1 MPYDPQTGEYIP
13 DMGPSSSNV
22 PKSNSF
28 GFDPGQ
34 STRDYLAGVA
44 NPETLSAL
52 LGAEAAARPQ
62 LGAQGLR
69 DLSQFQSGAPQFN
82 VQAFLAARPDILNN
96 FNNAKDDYSRMYGGL
111 EQYAKAAADAEG
123 LTPKFTTTQGGSL
136 DLLKQAAGVTS
147 GIETA
152 ANTALRTAGAAD
164 VAALA
169 PQLAATYN
177 QLNPEIQASL
187 QRAEGLSRVPD
198 AYAPMRTAA
207 FNAQQFGDLQFNPAQ
222 ASLLGSAPQVDLGG
236 YNAAQVGAQS
246 YNPTQASA
254 QGYNAALAQS
264 QGYNAQQAS
273 AQGYNAALAQ
283 SQGYNAA
290 LAQSQGYNAAL
301 AQSQGYNA
309 QQAQSQGYDAA
320 LAQSQ
325 GYDAAQAQSR
335 GYDAALAQSQGYDAA
350 LAQSRGYDAA
360 QAQSQGYQSQGY
372 TPQGYQAAQAGAGMQ
387 TEAERLARG
396 KLGESLYAQALQ
408 AGPSA
413 AAQLLGSRAAEFAA
427 STGQLSPEELRNI
440 QQGTREAYAA
450 RGIEM
455 SNPAIAAEAAARS
468 GAMRQRQA
476 EDLAQAA
483 ALNQAYIQDL
493 SANRQFGS
501 GLYGQEIGLQQANQQ
516 AALQAALA
524 NQQTGQNLSLAN
536 LQATNQAGQFT
547 AGLGAEAAQFG
558 ANAANQSGQ
567 FAATAANQAALQNAQ
582 LASQAGQFGAS
593 AFNQAAIQNAQNIS
607 QANQFRAASA
617 NQAAIQN
624 AQNLSQANQF
634 GAGAFNQ
641 AAIENAQLASQAG
654 QFRASASNQ
663 AAIQN
668 AQNISQAN
676 QFGASAFNQA
686 QLQNALLG
694 SQAGQFGASSF
705 NQAALQNAQ
714 NISQANQFGAS
725 SANQAALQNAQN
737 ISLANQF
744 GASAANQTAIQN
756 AQNISQANQFGAGA
770 LNQAALQNALLGS
783 QAGQFGASAFNQA
796 QLQNAQNITGANQF
810 GAGAQ
815 NQVSL
820 ANQAAFN
827 QAGQF
832 GAGAQNQANLANQA
846 ALNQAGMFRAEA
858 GNQSQLTNAQLQA
871 QYAMANQGAA
881 NQFSLANQAAGMDVN
896 AQNRLF
902 AANQQQQNI
911 SNLGL
916 IGQADS
922 ATAEANRAYALNL
935 AQGYRNAAYD
945 PTAMLLGQQ
954 SNAGQT
960 AAQQQGYAL
969 DLAKTFNT
977 PTTYNPDTGI
987 NLALANQANI
997 TNRDIAQQSAAAQL
1011 AAAKAGA
1018 SATKTAGVA
1027 GGAGNIIGG
1036 VLAGKIFLACI
1047 PEGELI
1053 DTPEG
1058 QVAIEDI
1065 RSGDSVIGFSG
1076 EPVKVLIKHEYAE
1089 NPEAERFHRFY
1100 LDNGKDFSVC
1110 DMHRIEGERSM
1121 DYNVGNSFKGGEVVE
1136 AIAVYGGVTRSYDLL
1151 TEDIGYRMSGVAVNS
1166 MIEELAAFS
1175 ST

>member
-1 MPYDPQTGEYIP
+1 MPFNPQTGEYEP
-13 DMGPSSSNV
+13 DMGPGPASAPAAN
-22 PKSNSF
+22 PF

-34 STRDYLAGVA
+34 VTRDYLAGVA
-44 NPETLSAL
+44 NPQTLTAL

-62 LGAQGLR
+62 LGGLGLQ
-69 DLSQFQSGAPQFN
+69 DIGQYAGGVSTFDPK
-82 VQAFLAARPDILNN
+82 AFLAARPDIANN
-96 FNNAKDDYSRMYGGL
+96 YANDPGYAQIYGSL

-123 LTPKFTTTQGGSL
+123 LTPQFTTRAGGSL
-136 DLLKQAAGVTS
+136 DLLRQAGGVAS
-147 GIETA
+147 GVETA
-152 ANTALRTAGAAD
+152 ANTALRTAGAGD

-177 QLNPEIQASL
+177 QINPQVLGSL
-187 QRAEGLSRVPD
+187 QRAEDLRRVPD

-207 FNAQQFGDLQFNPAQ
+207 FNAQQFGDLQFTPAQ
-222 ASLLGSAPQVDLGG
+222 ASLLGSAPQVGFGG
-236 YNAAQVGAQS
+236 YDAAQVGAQG
-246 YNPTQASA
+246 YNPAQASA
-254 QGYNAALAQS
+254 
-264 QGYNAQQAS
+264 
-273 AQGYNAALAQ
+273 
-283 SQGYNAA
+283 
-290 LAQSQGYNAAL
+290 QGYNAAL

-309 QQAQSQGYDAA
+309 QQAQSQGYNAA

-325 GYDAAQAQSR
+325 
-335 GYDAALAQSQGYDAA
+335 
-350 LAQSRGYDAA
+350 GYDAA

-396 KLGESLYAQALQ
+396 QLGQSLYAQALQ
-408 AGPSA
+408 AGPSQ
-413 AAQLLGSRAAEFAA
+413 AAQLLGGRAAEFAG

-476 EDLAQAA
+476 EDLAQAV
-483 ALNQAYIQDL
+483 ALNQAYTQDL
-493 SANRQFGS
+493 SANRQFGT

-536 LQATNQAGQFT
+536 LQALNQAGQFT

-558 ANAANQSGQ
+558 ANAANQAGQ
-567 FAATAANQAALQNAQ
+567 FGASAANQAALQNAQ
-582 LASQAGQFGAS
+582 LASQAGQFGA
-593 AFNQAAIQNAQNIS
+593 
-607 QANQFRAASA
+607 
-617 NQAAIQN
+617 
-624 AQNLSQANQF
+624 
-634 GAGAFNQ
+634 GAF
-641 AAIENAQLASQAG
+641 
-654 QFRASASNQ
+654 NQ

-694 SQAGQFGASSF
+694 SQAGQFGASAF

-714 NISQANQFGAS
+714 NISQAA
-725 SANQAALQNAQN
+725 
-737 ISLANQF
+737 
-744 GASAANQTAIQN
+744 
-756 AQNISQANQFGAGA
+756 
-770 LNQAALQNALLGS
+770 
-783 QAGQFGASAFNQA
+783 
-796 QLQNAQNITGANQF
+796 QF

-815 NQVSL
+815 NQMSL

-832 GAGAQNQANLANQA
+832 GAGAQNQANLSNQA
-846 ALNQAGMFRAEA
+846 ALNQARMFGAET
-858 GNQSQLTNAQLQA
+858 GNQGQLTNAQLQA

-881 NQFSLANQAAGMDVN
+881 NQFSLANQAAGMDLN

-916 IGQADS
+916 VGQADS
-922 ATAEANRAYALNL
+922 AASEANRAYALNL
-935 AQGYRNAAYD
+935 SQGYRGAAYD
-945 PTAMLLGQQ
+945 PSAMLLGQM
-954 SNAGQT
+954 SNAPQS

-969 DLAKTFNT
+969 DLARTFNT
-977 PTTYNPDTGI
+977 PTTFNPDTGV

-997 TNRDIAQQSAAAQL
+997 TNKSIAETSAKAQL
-1011 AAAKAGA
+1011 DAAKAA
-1018 SATKTAGVA
+1018 SSATKTAGVA
-1027 GGAGNIIGG
+1027 GGLGSILGG
-1036 VLAGKIFLACI
+1036 ALSTKVLFKCI

-1076 EPVKVLIKHEYAE
+1076 EPVKVVIKHEYAE
-1089 NPEAERFHRFY
+1089 NPDAERFHRFY
-1100 LDNGKDFSVC
+1100 LDNGKNFSVC
-1110 DMHRIEGERSM
+1110 DMHRIEGEHSKH
-1121 DYNVGNSFKGGEVVE
+1121 YNVGNSFKGGEVVE
-1136 AIAVYGGVTRSYDLL
+1136 AIKVYGGVTRSYDLL

>member
-1 MPYDPQTGEYIP
+1 MPFNPQTGEYEP
-13 DMGPSSSNV
+13 DMGPGPASAPAAN
-22 PKSNSF
+22 PF

-34 STRDYLAGVA
+34 ATRDYLAGVA
-44 NPETLSAL
+44 NPQTLTAL

-62 LGAQGLR
+62 LGGLGLQ
-69 DLSQFQSGAPQFN
+69 DIGQYAGGVSTFDPK
-82 VQAFLAARPDILNN
+82 AFLAARPDIANN
-96 FNNAKDDYSRMYGGL
+96 YANDPGYAQIYGSL

-123 LTPKFTTTQGGSL
+123 LTPQFTTRAGGSL
-136 DLLKQAAGVTS
+136 DLLRQAGGVAS
-147 GIETA
+147 GVETA
-152 ANTALRTAGAAD
+152 ANTALRTAGAGD

-177 QLNPEIQASL
+177 QINPQVLGSL
-187 QRAEGLSRVPD
+187 QRAEDLRRVPD

-207 FNAQQFGDLQFNPAQ
+207 FNAQQFGDLQFTPAQ
-222 ASLLGSAPQVDLGG
+222 ASLLGSAPQVGLGG
-236 YNAAQVGAQS
+236 YDAAQVGAQG
-246 YNPTQASA
+246 YNPAQASA

-264 QGYNAQQAS
+264 QGYNAQQAQ

-283 SQGYNAA
+283 SQGYNA
-290 LAQSQGYNAAL
+290 Q
-301 AQSQGYNA
+301 
-309 QQAQSQGYDAA
+309 
-320 LAQSQ
+320 
-325 GYDAAQAQSR
+325 QAQSR

-360 QAQSQGYQSQGY
+360 QAQSQGYQAQGY

-396 KLGESLYAQALQ
+396 QLGQSLYAQALQ
-408 AGPSA
+408 AGPSQ
-413 AAQLLGSRAAEFAA
+413 AAQLLGGRAAEFAG

-476 EDLAQAA
+476 EDLAQAV
-483 ALNQAYIQDL
+483 ALNQAYTQDL
-493 SANRQFGS
+493 SANRQFGT

-536 LQATNQAGQFT
+536 LQALNQAGQFT

-558 ANAANQSGQ
+558 ANAANQAGQ
-567 FAATAANQAALQNAQ
+567 FGATAANQVALQNAQ
-582 LASQAGQFGAS
+582 LASQAGQFGAG

-607 QANQFRAASA
+607 QANQFGAASA

-641 AAIENAQLASQAG
+641 A
-654 QFRASASNQ
+654 
-663 AAIQN
+663 
-668 AQNISQAN
+668 
-676 QFGASAFNQA
+676 

-705 NQAALQNAQ
+705 NQAAL
-714 NISQANQFGAS
+714 
-725 SANQAALQNAQN
+725 
-737 ISLANQF
+737 
-744 GASAANQTAIQN
+744 QN

-796 QLQNAQNITGANQF
+796 QLQNAQNISQAAQF

-815 NQVSL
+815 NQMSL

-832 GAGAQNQANLANQA
+832 GAGAANQANLSNQA
-846 ALNQAGMFRAEA
+846 ALNQARMFGAET
-858 GNQSQLTNAQLQA
+858 GNQGQLTNAQLQA

-881 NQFSLANQAAGMDVN
+881 NQFSLANQAAGMDLN

-911 SNLGL
+911 ANLGL
-916 IGQADS
+916 VGQADS
-922 ATAEANRAYALNL
+922 AASEANRAYALNL
-935 AQGYRNAAYD
+935 SQGYRGAAYD
-945 PTAMLLGQQ
+945 PTAMLLGQM
-954 SNAGQT
+954 SNAPQS

-969 DLAKTFNT
+969 DLARTFNT
-977 PTTYNPDTGI
+977 PTTFNPDTGV

-1011 AAAKAGA
+1011 AAAKASA
-1018 SATKTAGVA
+1018 SATKTSGIA
-1027 GGAGNIIGG
+1027 GGLGSIVGG
-1036 VLAGKIFLACI
+1036 ALSTKVLFKCI

-1100 LDNGKDFSVC
+1100 LDNGKSFSVC
-1110 DMHRIEGERSM
+1110 DMHRIEGEHSM
-1121 DYNVGNSFKGGEVVE
+1121 HYNVGNSFKGGEVVE
-1136 AIAVYGGVTRSYDLL
+1136 AIKIYGGVTRSYDLL

>member
-1 MPYDPQTGEYIP
+1 
-13 DMGPSSSNV
+13 MGQV
-22 PKSNSF
+22 PVNAPAANPF

-34 STRDYLAGVA
+34 ATRDYLAGIA
-44 NPETLSAL
+44 NPQTLTAL

-69 DLSQFQSGAPQFN
+69 DLGQFQAGTPQFD
-82 VQAFLAARPDILNN
+82 VQAFLAERPDILNN
-96 FNNAKDDYSRMYGGL
+96 FNNDKAGYSNMYGSL

-123 LTPKFTTTQGGSL
+123 LTAQFTTNQGGSL
-136 DLLKQAAGVTS
+136 DLLRQSAGVTS
-147 GIETA
+147 GVETA

-177 QLNPEIQASL
+177 QLNPEIQGSL
-187 QRAEGLSRVPD
+187 QRAEDLRRVPD

-222 ASLLGSAPQVDLGG
+222 ASLLGSAPQVGLGG
-236 YNAAQVGAQS
+236 YNAAQVGAQG
-246 YNPTQASA
+246 YNPAQASA
-254 QGYNAALAQS
+254 
-264 QGYNAQQAS
+264 
-273 AQGYNAALAQ
+273 
-283 SQGYNAA
+283 
-290 LAQSQGYNAAL
+290 QGYNAAL

-309 QQAQSQGYDAA
+309 QQAQSQGYN
-320 LAQSQ
+320 
-325 GYDAAQAQSR
+325 
-335 GYDAALAQSQGYDAA
+335 AALAQSQGYDAA

-396 KLGESLYAQALQ
+396 QLGQSLYAQALQ
-408 AGPSA
+408 AGPSS
-413 AAQLLGSRAAEFAA
+413 AAQLLGSRAAEFAG

-468 GAMRQRQA
+468 GAMRQRQS
-476 EDLAQAA
+476 EDLAQAV
-483 ALNQAYIQDL
+483 ALNQAYTQDL
-493 SANRQFGS
+493 SANRQFGT

-558 ANAANQSGQ
+558 ANAANQAGQ
-567 FAATAANQAALQNAQ
+567 FSATAANQAALQNAQ
-582 LASQAGQFGAS
+582 LASQAGQFGA
-593 AFNQAAIQNAQNIS
+593 
-607 QANQFRAASA
+607 
-617 NQAAIQN
+617 
-624 AQNLSQANQF
+624 
-634 GAGAFNQ
+634 GAF
-641 AAIENAQLASQAG
+641 
-654 QFRASASNQ
+654 NQ

-676 QFGASAFNQA
+676 QFGASA
-686 QLQNALLG
+686 
-694 SQAGQFGASSF
+694 
-705 NQAALQNAQ
+705 
-714 NISQANQFGAS
+714 
-725 SANQAALQNAQN
+725 ANQA
-737 ISLANQF
+737 
-744 GASAANQTAIQN
+744 AIQN

-770 LNQAALQNALLGS
+770 FNQAQLQNALLGS

-796 QLQNAQNITGANQF
+796 QLQNAQNISQAAQF

-815 NQVSL
+815 NQASL

-832 GAGAQNQANLANQA
+832 GAGAQNQANLSNQA

-858 GNQSQLTNAQLQA
+858 GNQGQLTNAQLQA

-881 NQFSLANQAAGMDVN
+881 NQFSLANQAAGMDL
-896 AQNRLF
+896 ASQNRLF

-922 ATAEANRAYALNL
+922 ATSEANRAYALNL
-935 AQGYRNAAYD
+935 AQGYRGAAYD

-997 TNRDIAQQSAAAQL
+997 TNRDIAQQSAASQL
-1011 AAAKAGA
+1011 EAARMGA

-1027 GGAGNIIGG
+1027 SGVGSILGGA
-1036 VLAGKIFLACI
+1036 AGAAAI
-1047 PEGELI
+1047 
-1053 DTPEG
+1053 
-1058 QVAIEDI
+1058 VA
-1065 RSGDSVIGFSG
+1065 
-1076 EPVKVLIKHEYAE
+1076 L
-1089 NPEAERFHRFY
+1089 
-1100 LDNGKDFSVC
+1100 
-1110 DMHRIEGERSM
+1110 
-1121 DYNVGNSFKGGEVVE
+1121 
-1136 AIAVYGGVTRSYDLL
+1136 
-1151 TEDIGYRMSGVAVNS
+1151 
-1166 MIEELAAFS
+1166 
-1175 ST
+1175 

>member
-13 DMGPSSSNV
+13 DTGQGPVNA
-22 PKSNSF
+22 PAPNPF
-28 GFDPGQ
+28 GFDPGDAT
-34 STRDYLAGVA
+34 SRYLSSVSDPRILA
-44 NPETLSAL
+44 AL
-52 LGAEAAARPQ
+52 VGAEAAARPQ

-69 DLSQFQSGAPQFN
+69 DLSQFQSGAAQFN
-82 VQAFLAARPDILNN
+82 AQAFLASRPDIAANYQN
-96 FNNAKDDYSRMYGGL
+96 DPGYAQTYGSL

-123 LTPKFTTTQGGSL
+123 LTSQFTTNQGGSL

-147 GIETA
+147 GVETA

-177 QLNPEIQASL
+177 QLNPEIQGSL
-187 QRAEGLSRVPD
+187 QRAEALRRVPD

-222 ASLLGSAPQVDLGG
+222 ASLLGSAPQVGLGG
-236 YNAAQVGAQS
+236 YDAAQVGAQG
-246 YNPTQASA
+246 YNPAQASA
-254 QGYNAALAQS
+254 
-264 QGYNAQQAS
+264 
-273 AQGYNAALAQ
+273 
-283 SQGYNAA
+283 
-290 LAQSQGYNAAL
+290 QGYNAAL

-309 QQAQSQGYDAA
+309 QQAQSQGYNAA

-325 GYDAAQAQSR
+325 GYNAQQAQSR

-396 KLGESLYAQALQ
+396 QLGQSLYAQALQ
-408 AGPSA
+408 AGPSQ
-413 AAQLLGSRAAEFAA
+413 AAQLLGGRAAEFAG

-476 EDLAQAA
+476 EDLAQAV
-483 ALNQAYIQDL
+483 ALNQAYTQDL
-493 SANRQFGS
+493 SANRQFGT

-536 LQATNQAGQFT
+536 LQALNQAGQFT

-558 ANAANQSGQ
+558 ANAANQAGQ
-567 FAATAANQAALQNAQ
+567 FGATAANQVALQNAQ
-582 LASQAGQFGAS
+582 LASQAGQFGAG

-607 QANQFRAASA
+607 QANQFGAASA

-634 GAGAFNQ
+634 GAG
-641 AAIENAQLASQAG
+641 
-654 QFRASASNQ
+654 
-663 AAIQN
+663 
-668 AQNISQAN
+668 
-676 QFGASAFNQA
+676 AFNQA

-714 NISQANQFGAS
+714 NISQANQFGA
-725 SANQAALQNAQN
+725 
-737 ISLANQF
+737 
-744 GASAANQTAIQN
+744 
-756 AQNISQANQFGAGA
+756 AGI
-770 LNQAALQNALLGS
+770 NQAALQNALLGS

-832 GAGAQNQANLANQA
+832 LAGAQNQANLSNQS
-846 ALNQAGMFRAEA
+846 ALNQARQFTAEA
-858 GNQSQLTNAQLQA
+858 GNQGRLTNAQLQA
-871 QYAMANQGAA
+871 QYAMANQNSA
-881 NQFSLANQAAGMDVN
+881 NQFSLANQAAGMDLN

-902 AANQQQQNI
+902 ASNQQQQNI

-916 IGQADS
+916 VGQADT

-935 AQGYRNAAYD
+935 AQGYRGAAYD
-945 PTAMLLGQQ
+945 PTSMLLGQQ

-960 AAQQQGYAL
+960 AAAQQGYAL

-977 PTTYNPDTGI
+977 PTTYNPDTGV

-997 TNRDIAQQSAAAQL
+997 TNKSVAETAAAAQL
-1011 AAAKAGA
+1011 AAAKAAASGA
-1018 SATKTAGVA
+1018 KTAGVST
-1027 GGAGNIIGG
+1027 GLGSIVGSVLGAK
-1036 VLAGKIFLACI
+1036 VKFLCI

-1065 RSGDSVIGFSG
+1065 RSGDNVIGFSG

-1089 NPEAERFHRFY
+1089 NPDAKRFHRFS
-1100 LDNGKDFSVC
+1100 LDNGNNFSVC

-1136 AIAVYGGVTRSYDLL
+1136 AIDVYGGVTRSYDLL

>member
-1 MPYDPQTGEYIP
+1 MPFNPQTGEYEP
-13 DMGPSSSNV
+13 DMGPGPASAPAAN
-22 PKSNSF
+22 PF

-34 STRDYLAGVA
+34 ATRDYLAGVA
-44 NPETLSAL
+44 NPQTLTAL

-62 LGAQGLR
+62 LGGLGLQ
-69 DLSQFQSGAPQFN
+69 DIGQYAGGVSTFDPK
-82 VQAFLAARPDILNN
+82 AFLAARPDIANN
-96 FNNAKDDYSRMYGGL
+96 YANDPGYAQIYGSL

-123 LTPKFTTTQGGSL
+123 LTPQFTTRAGGSL
-136 DLLKQAAGVTS
+136 DLLRQAGGVAS
-147 GIETA
+147 GVETA
-152 ANTALRTAGAAD
+152 ANTALRTAGAGD

-177 QLNPEIQASL
+177 QINPQVLGSL
-187 QRAEGLSRVPD
+187 QRAEDLRRVPD

-207 FNAQQFGDLQFNPAQ
+207 FNAQQFGDLQFTPAQ
-222 ASLLGSAPQVDLGG
+222 ASLLGSAPQVGLGG
-236 YNAAQVGAQS
+236 YDAAQVGAQG
-246 YNPTQASA
+246 YNPAQASA
-254 QGYNAALAQS
+254 
-264 QGYNAQQAS
+264 
-273 AQGYNAALAQ
+273 
-283 SQGYNAA
+283 
-290 LAQSQGYNAAL
+290 QGYNAAL

-309 QQAQSQGYDAA
+309 QQAQSQGYNAA

-325 GYDAAQAQSR
+325 
-335 GYDAALAQSQGYDAA
+335 
-350 LAQSRGYDAA
+350 GYDAA

-396 KLGESLYAQALQ
+396 QLGQSLYAQALQ
-408 AGPSA
+408 AGPSQ
-413 AAQLLGSRAAEFAA
+413 AAQLLGGRAAEFAG

-476 EDLAQAA
+476 DDLAQAV
-483 ALNQAYIQDL
+483 ALNQAYTQDL
-493 SANRQFGS
+493 SANRQFGT

-536 LQATNQAGQFT
+536 LQALNQAGQFT

-558 ANAANQSGQ
+558 ANAANQAGQ
-567 FAATAANQAALQNAQ
+567 FGASAANQAALQNAQ
-582 LASQAGQFGAS
+582 LASQAGQFGA
-593 AFNQAAIQNAQNIS
+593 
-607 QANQFRAASA
+607 
-617 NQAAIQN
+617 
-624 AQNLSQANQF
+624 
-634 GAGAFNQ
+634 GAF
-641 AAIENAQLASQAG
+641 
-654 QFRASASNQ
+654 NQ

-694 SQAGQFGASSF
+694 SQAGQFGASAF

-714 NISQANQFGAS
+714 NISQAA
-725 SANQAALQNAQN
+725 
-737 ISLANQF
+737 
-744 GASAANQTAIQN
+744 
-756 AQNISQANQFGAGA
+756 
-770 LNQAALQNALLGS
+770 
-783 QAGQFGASAFNQA
+783 
-796 QLQNAQNITGANQF
+796 QF

-815 NQVSL
+815 NQMSL

-832 GAGAQNQANLANQA
+832 GAGAQNQANLSNQA
-846 ALNQAGMFRAEA
+846 ALNQARMFGAET
-858 GNQSQLTNAQLQA
+858 GNQGQLTNAQLQA

-881 NQFSLANQAAGMDVN
+881 NQFSLANQAAGMDLN

-916 IGQADS
+916 VGQADS
-922 ATAEANRAYALNL
+922 AASEANRAYALNL
-935 AQGYRNAAYD
+935 SQGYRGAAYD
-945 PTAMLLGQQ
+945 PSAMLLGQM
-954 SNAGQT
+954 SNAAQT
-960 AAQQQGYAL
+960 AGQQQNYVL
-969 DLAKTFNT
+969 DLAKMFNT
-977 PTTYNPDTGI
+977 PTTFNPDTGV

-997 TNRDIAQQSAAAQL
+997 TNKSIAETSAKAQL
-1011 AAAKAGA
+1011 DAASKAA
-1018 SATKTAGVA
+1018 SATKTAGIA
-1027 GGAGNIIGG
+1027 GGVGAILGG
-1036 VLAGKIFLACI
+1036 AVKAKTFFLCI

-1089 NPEAERFHRFY
+1089 NPDAERFHRFY
-1100 LDNGKDFSVC
+1100 LDNGKNFSVC
-1110 DMHRIEGERSM
+1110 DMHRIEGEHSM
-1121 DYNVGNSFKGGEVVE
+1121 HYNVGNSFKGGEVVE
-1136 AIAVYGGVTRSYDLL
+1136 AIKVYGGVTRSYDLL

>member
-1 MPYDPQTGEYIP
+1 MPYNPQTGEYEP
-13 DMGPSSSNV
+13 DMGQV
-22 PKSNSF
+22 PVNAPAANPF

-34 STRDYLAGVA
+34 ATRDYLAGIA
-44 NPETLSAL
+44 NPQTLTAL

-69 DLSQFQSGAPQFN
+69 DLSQFQAGTPQFD

-123 LTPKFTTTQGGSL
+123 LTPQFTTTQGGSL
-136 DLLKQAAGVTS
+136 DLLRQSAGVTS
-147 GIETA
+147 GVETA

-222 ASLLGSAPQVDLGG
+222 ASLLGSAPQVGLGG
-236 YNAAQVGAQS
+236 YNATQVGAQG
-246 YNPTQASA
+246 YNPAQASA

-290 LAQSQGYNAAL
+290 LAQSQGYNA
-301 AQSQGYNA
+301 
-309 QQAQSQGYDAA
+309 QQ
-320 LAQSQ
+320 
-325 GYDAAQAQSR
+325 
-335 GYDAALAQSQGYDAA
+335 AQSQGYDAA

-396 KLGESLYAQALQ
+396 QLGQSLYAQALQ
-408 AGPSA
+408 AGPSQ
-413 AAQLLGSRAAEFAA
+413 AAQILGSRAAEFAA

-483 ALNQAYIQDL
+483 ALNQAYTQDL
-493 SANRQFGS
+493 SANRQFGT

-536 LQATNQAGQFT
+536 LQAANQAGQFT

-558 ANAANQSGQ
+558 ANAANQAGQ

-582 LASQAGQFGAS
+582 LASQAGQFGA
-593 AFNQAAIQNAQNIS
+593 
-607 QANQFRAASA
+607 
-617 NQAAIQN
+617 
-624 AQNLSQANQF
+624 
-634 GAGAFNQ
+634 GAF
-641 AAIENAQLASQAG
+641 
-654 QFRASASNQ
+654 NQ

-694 SQAGQFGASSF
+694 SQAGQFGASAA

-714 NISQANQFGAS
+714 NISQANQFGAL
-725 SANQAALQNAQN
+725 SANQA
-737 ISLANQF
+737 
-744 GASAANQTAIQN
+744 AIQN

-796 QLQNAQNITGANQF
+796 QLQNAQNISQAAQF

-911 SNLGL
+911 ANLGL

-935 AQGYRNAAYD
+935 AQGYRGAAYD

-997 TNRDIAQQSAAAQL
+997 TNKQIAETSAAAQV
-1011 AAAKAGA
+1011 AAANKAA
-1018 SATKTAGVA
+1018 SATKTSGIASGL
-1027 GGAGNIIGG
+1027 GNILGAA
-1036 VLAGKIFLACI
+1036 VSTKVFFKCI

-1058 QVAIEDI
+1058 QVAIEEI

-1121 DYNVGNSFKGGEVVE
+1121 DYNVGNSFKGGEVIE

-1175 ST
+1175 SNL

>member
-1 MPYDPQTGEYIP
+1 MPYNPETGEYIP
-13 DMGPSSSNV
+13 DMGQV
-22 PKSNSF
+22 PASAPAANPF
-28 GFDPGQ
+28 GFDPGAA
-34 STRDYLAGVA
+34 TRDYLAGVA
-44 NPETLSAL
+44 NPQTLTAL

-62 LGAQGLR
+62 LGGLGLQ
-69 DLSQFQSGAPQFN
+69 DIGQYAGGVNTFDPK
-82 VQAFLAARPDILNN
+82 AFLAARPDIANN
-96 FNNAKDDYSRMYGGL
+96 YANDPNYAQMYGSL

-123 LTPKFTTTQGGSL
+123 LTPQFTTRAGGSL
-136 DLLKQAAGVTS
+136 DLLRQAGGVAS
-147 GIETA
+147 GVETA
-152 ANTALRTAGAAD
+152 ANTALRTAGAGD

-169 PQLAATYN
+169 PQLASTYN
-177 QLNPEIQASL
+177 QINPQVLGSL
-187 QRAEGLSRVPD
+187 QRAEDLRRVPD

-207 FNAQQFGDLQFNPAQ
+207 FNAQQFGDLQFTPAQ
-222 ASLLGSAPQVDLGG
+222 ASLLGSAPQVGLGG
-236 YNAAQVGAQS
+236 YDAAQVGAQG
-246 YNPTQASA
+246 YNPAQASA
-254 QGYNAALAQS
+254 
-264 QGYNAQQAS
+264 
-273 AQGYNAALAQ
+273 
-283 SQGYNAA
+283 
-290 LAQSQGYNAAL
+290 QGYNAAL

-309 QQAQSQGYDAA
+309 QQAQSQGYN
-320 LAQSQ
+320 
-325 GYDAAQAQSR
+325 
-335 GYDAALAQSQGYDAA
+335 AALAQSQGYDAA

-396 KLGESLYAQALQ
+396 QLGQSLYAQALQ
-408 AGPSA
+408 AGPSQ
-413 AAQLLGSRAAEFAA
+413 AAQLLGGRAAEFAG
-427 STGQLSPEELRNI
+427 STGRLSPEELRNI

-476 EDLAQAA
+476 EDLAQAV
-483 ALNQAYIQDL
+483 ALNQAYTQDL
-493 SANRQFGS
+493 SANRQFGT

-536 LQATNQAGQFT
+536 LQALNQAGQFT

-558 ANAANQSGQ
+558 ANAANQAGQ
-567 FAATAANQAALQNAQ
+567 FGATAANQVALQNAQ
-582 LASQAGQFGAS
+582 LASQAGQFGAG

-607 QANQFRAASA
+607 QANQFGALSA
-617 NQAAIQN
+617 
-624 AQNLSQANQF
+624 
-634 GAGAFNQ
+634 
-641 AAIENAQLASQAG
+641 
-654 QFRASASNQ
+654 NQ

-676 QFGASAFNQA
+676 QFGA
-686 QLQNALLG
+686 
-694 SQAGQFGASSF
+694 AG
-705 NQAALQNAQ
+705 
-714 NISQANQFGAS
+714 
-725 SANQAALQNAQN
+725 
-737 ISLANQF
+737 
-744 GASAANQTAIQN
+744 
-756 AQNISQANQFGAGA
+756 

-796 QLQNAQNITGANQF
+796 ALQNAQNISQAAQF

-815 NQVSL
+815 NQMSL

-832 GAGAQNQANLANQA
+832 GAGAQNQANLSNQA
-846 ALNQAGMFRAEA
+846 ALNQARMFGAET
-858 GNQSQLTNAQLQA
+858 GNQGQLTNAQLQA
-871 QYAMANQGAA
+871 QYAMANQGAR

-911 SNLGL
+911 ANLGL
-916 IGQADS
+916 VGQADS
-922 ATAEANRAYALNL
+922 AASEANRAYALNL
-935 AQGYRNAAYD
+935 SQGYRGAAYD
-945 PTAMLLGQQ
+945 PTAMLLGQM
-954 SNAGQT
+954 SNAPQS

-977 PTTYNPDTGI
+977 PTTFNPDTGV

-997 TNRDIAQQSAAAQL
+997 TNKSIAETSAAAQL
-1011 AAAKAGA
+1011 AAAKAAA
-1018 SATKTAGVA
+1018 SATKTSGIA
-1027 GGAGNIIGG
+1027 GGLGSIVGG
-1036 VLAGKIFLACI
+1036 ALSTKFLFKCI

-1076 EPVKVLIKHEYAE
+1076 KPVKVLIKHEYAE
-1089 NPEAERFHRFY
+1089 NPDAERFHRFY
-1100 LDNGKDFSVC
+1100 LDNGKNFSVC
-1110 DMHRIEGERSM
+1110 DMHRIEGEHSM
-1121 DYNVGNSFKGGEVVE
+1121 HYNVGNSFKGGEVVE

>member
-1 MPYDPQTGEYIP
+1 MPFNPQTGEYEP
-13 DMGPSSSNV
+13 DMGPGPASAPAAN
-22 PKSNSF
+22 PF

-34 STRDYLAGVA
+34 ATRDYLAGVA
-44 NPETLSAL
+44 NPQTLTAL

-62 LGAQGLR
+62 LGGLGLQ
-69 DLSQFQSGAPQFN
+69 DIGQYAGGVSTFDPK
-82 VQAFLAARPDILNN
+82 AFLAARPDIANN
-96 FNNAKDDYSRMYGGL
+96 YANDPGYAQIYGSL

-123 LTPKFTTTQGGSL
+123 LTPQFTTRAGGSL
-136 DLLKQAAGVTS
+136 DLLRQAGGVAS
-147 GIETA
+147 GVETE
-152 ANTALRTAGAAD
+152 ANTALRTAGAGD

-177 QLNPEIQASL
+177 QINPQVLGSL
-187 QRAEGLSRVPD
+187 QRAEDLRRVPD

-207 FNAQQFGDLQFNPAQ
+207 FNAQQFGDLQFTPAQ
-222 ASLLGSAPQVDLGG
+222 ASLLGSAPQVGFGG
-236 YNAAQVGAQS
+236 YDAAQVGAQG
-246 YNPTQASA
+246 YNPAQASA
-254 QGYNAALAQS
+254 
-264 QGYNAQQAS
+264 
-273 AQGYNAALAQ
+273 
-283 SQGYNAA
+283 
-290 LAQSQGYNAAL
+290 QGYNAAL

-309 QQAQSQGYDAA
+309 QQAQSQGYNAA

-325 GYDAAQAQSR
+325 
-335 GYDAALAQSQGYDAA
+335 
-350 LAQSRGYDAA
+350 GYDAA

-396 KLGESLYAQALQ
+396 QLGQSLYAQALQ
-408 AGPSA
+408 AGPSQ
-413 AAQLLGSRAAEFAA
+413 AAQLLGGRAAEFAG

-476 EDLAQAA
+476 EDLAQAV
-483 ALNQAYIQDL
+483 ALNQAYTQDL
-493 SANRQFGS
+493 SANRQFGT

-536 LQATNQAGQFT
+536 LQALNQAGQFT

-558 ANAANQSGQ
+558 ANAANQAGQ
-567 FAATAANQAALQNAQ
+567 FGASAANQAALQNAQ
-582 LASQAGQFGAS
+582 LASQAGQFGA
-593 AFNQAAIQNAQNIS
+593 
-607 QANQFRAASA
+607 
-617 NQAAIQN
+617 
-624 AQNLSQANQF
+624 
-634 GAGAFNQ
+634 GAF
-641 AAIENAQLASQAG
+641 
-654 QFRASASNQ
+654 NQ

-694 SQAGQFGASSF
+694 SQAGQFGASAF

-714 NISQANQFGAS
+714 NISQAA
-725 SANQAALQNAQN
+725 
-737 ISLANQF
+737 
-744 GASAANQTAIQN
+744 
-756 AQNISQANQFGAGA
+756 
-770 LNQAALQNALLGS
+770 
-783 QAGQFGASAFNQA
+783 
-796 QLQNAQNITGANQF
+796 QF

-815 NQVSL
+815 NQMSL

-832 GAGAQNQANLANQA
+832 GAGAQNQANLSNQA
-846 ALNQAGMFRAEA
+846 ALNQARMFGAET
-858 GNQSQLTNAQLQA
+858 GNQGQLTNAQLQA

-881 NQFSLANQAAGMDVN
+881 NQFSLANQAAGMDLN

-916 IGQADS
+916 VGQADS
-922 ATAEANRAYALNL
+922 AASEANRAYALNL
-935 AQGYRNAAYD
+935 SQGYRGAAYD
-945 PTAMLLGQQ
+945 PSAMLLGQM
-954 SNAGQT
+954 SNAPQS

-969 DLAKTFNT
+969 DLARTFNT
-977 PTTYNPDTGI
+977 PTTFNPDTGV

-997 TNRDIAQQSAAAQL
+997 TNKSIAETSAKAQL
-1011 AAAKAGA
+1011 DAAKAA
-1018 SATKTAGVA
+1018 SSATKTAGVA
-1027 GGAGNIIGG
+1027 GGLGSILGG
-1036 VLAGKIFLACI
+1036 ALSTKVLFKCI

-1076 EPVKVLIKHEYAE
+1076 EPVKVVIKHEYAE
-1089 NPEAERFHRFY
+1089 NPDAERFHRFY
-1100 LDNGKDFSVC
+1100 LDNGKNFSVC
-1110 DMHRIEGERSM
+1110 DMHRIEGEHSKH
-1121 DYNVGNSFKGGEVVE
+1121 YNVGNSFKGGEVVE
-1136 AIAVYGGVTRSYDLL
+1136 AIKVYGGVTRSYDLL

>member
-1 MPYDPQTGEYIP
+1 MPFNPQTGEYEP
-13 DMGPSSSNV
+13 DMGPGPASAPAAN
-22 PKSNSF
+22 PF

-34 STRDYLAGVA
+34 VTRDYLAGVA
-44 NPETLSAL
+44 NPQTLTAL

-62 LGAQGLR
+62 LGGLGLQ
-69 DLSQFQSGAPQFN
+69 DIGQYAGGVSTFDPK
-82 VQAFLAARPDILNN
+82 AFLAARPDIANN
-96 FNNAKDDYSRMYGGL
+96 YANDPGYAQIYGSL

-123 LTPKFTTTQGGSL
+123 LTPQFTTRAGGSL
-136 DLLKQAAGVTS
+136 DLLRQAGGVAS
-147 GIETA
+147 GVETE
-152 ANTALRTAGAAD
+152 ANTALRTAGAGD

-177 QLNPEIQASL
+177 QINPQVLGSL
-187 QRAEGLSRVPD
+187 QRAEDLRRVPD

-207 FNAQQFGDLQFNPAQ
+207 FNAQQFGDLQFTPAQ
-222 ASLLGSAPQVDLGG
+222 ASLLGSAPQVGFGG
-236 YNAAQVGAQS
+236 YDAAQVGAQG
-246 YNPTQASA
+246 YNPAQASA
-254 QGYNAALAQS
+254 
-264 QGYNAQQAS
+264 
-273 AQGYNAALAQ
+273 
-283 SQGYNAA
+283 
-290 LAQSQGYNAAL
+290 QGYNAAL

-309 QQAQSQGYDAA
+309 QQAQSQGYNAA

-325 GYDAAQAQSR
+325 
-335 GYDAALAQSQGYDAA
+335 
-350 LAQSRGYDAA
+350 GYDAA

-396 KLGESLYAQALQ
+396 QLGQSLYAQALQ
-408 AGPSA
+408 AGPSQ
-413 AAQLLGSRAAEFAA
+413 AAQLLGGRAAEFAG

-476 EDLAQAA
+476 EDLAQAV
-483 ALNQAYIQDL
+483 ALNQAYTQDL
-493 SANRQFGS
+493 SANRQFGT

-536 LQATNQAGQFT
+536 LQALNQAGQFT

-558 ANAANQSGQ
+558 ANAANQAGQ
-567 FAATAANQAALQNAQ
+567 FGASAANQAALQNAQ
-582 LASQAGQFGAS
+582 LASQAGQFGA
-593 AFNQAAIQNAQNIS
+593 
-607 QANQFRAASA
+607 
-617 NQAAIQN
+617 
-624 AQNLSQANQF
+624 
-634 GAGAFNQ
+634 GAF
-641 AAIENAQLASQAG
+641 
-654 QFRASASNQ
+654 NQ

-694 SQAGQFGASSF
+694 SQAGQFGASAF

-714 NISQANQFGAS
+714 NISQAA
-725 SANQAALQNAQN
+725 
-737 ISLANQF
+737 
-744 GASAANQTAIQN
+744 
-756 AQNISQANQFGAGA
+756 
-770 LNQAALQNALLGS
+770 
-783 QAGQFGASAFNQA
+783 
-796 QLQNAQNITGANQF
+796 QF

-815 NQVSL
+815 NQMSL

-832 GAGAQNQANLANQA
+832 GAGAQNQANLSNQA
-846 ALNQAGMFRAEA
+846 ALNQARMFGAET
-858 GNQSQLTNAQLQA
+858 GNQGQLTNAQLQA

-881 NQFSLANQAAGMDVN
+881 NQFSLANQAAGMDLN

-916 IGQADS
+916 VGQADS
-922 ATAEANRAYALNL
+922 AASEANRAYALNL
-935 AQGYRNAAYD
+935 SQGYRGAAYD
-945 PTAMLLGQQ
+945 PSAMLLGQM
-954 SNAGQT
+954 SNAPQS

-969 DLAKTFNT
+969 DLARTFNT
-977 PTTYNPDTGI
+977 PTTFNPDTGV

-997 TNRDIAQQSAAAQL
+997 TNKSIAETSAKAQL
-1011 AAAKAGA
+1011 DAAKAA
-1018 SATKTAGVA
+1018 SSATKTAGVA
-1027 GGAGNIIGG
+1027 GGLGSILGG
-1036 VLAGKIFLACI
+1036 ALSTKVLFKCI

-1076 EPVKVLIKHEYAE
+1076 EPVKVVIKHEYAE
-1089 NPEAERFHRFY
+1089 NPDAERFHRFY
-1100 LDNGKDFSVC
+1100 LDNGKNFSVC
-1110 DMHRIEGERSM
+1110 DMHRIEGEHSKH
-1121 DYNVGNSFKGGEVVE
+1121 YNVGNSFKGGEVVE
-1136 AIAVYGGVTRSYDLL
+1136 AIKVYGGVTRSYDLL

>member
-13 DMGPSSSNV
+13 DVGARPALTLGGSG
-22 PKSNSF
+22 NSF
-28 GFDPGQ
+28 GFDPAQ
-34 STRDYLAGVA
+34 ATRDYLASIS
-44 NPETLSAL
+44 NPDTLKAL

-69 DLSQFQSGAPQFN
+69 DLSQFQAGTPQFN

-96 FNNAKDDYSRMYGGL
+96 FNNDPGYAQTYGSL

-123 LTPKFTTTQGGSL
+123 LTPQFTTTQGGSL
-136 DLLKQAAGVTS
+136 DLLRQSAGVTS
-147 GIETA
+147 GVETA

-177 QLNPEIQASL
+177 QLNPQIQGSL
-187 QRAEGLSRVPD
+187 QRAEDLRRVPD

-222 ASLLGSAPQVDLGG
+222 ASLLGSAPQVGLGG
-236 YNAAQVGAQS
+236 YNAAQVGAQG
-246 YNPTQASA
+246 YNPAQASA
-254 QGYNAALAQS
+254 
-264 QGYNAQQAS
+264 
-273 AQGYNAALAQ
+273 
-283 SQGYNAA
+283 
-290 LAQSQGYNAAL
+290 QGYNAAL

-309 QQAQSQGYDAA
+309 QQAQSQGYN
-320 LAQSQ
+320 
-325 GYDAAQAQSR
+325 
-335 GYDAALAQSQGYDAA
+335 AALAQSQGYDAA

-396 KLGESLYAQALQ
+396 QLGQSLYAQALQ
-408 AGPSA
+408 AGPSS
-413 AAQLLGSRAAEFAA
+413 AAQLLGGRAAEFAG

-468 GAMRQRQA
+468 GAMRQRQS
-476 EDLAQAA
+476 EDLAQAV
-483 ALNQAYIQDL
+483 ALNQAYTQDL
-493 SANRQFGS
+493 SANRQFGT

-536 LQATNQAGQFT
+536 LQAANQAGQFT
-547 AGLGAEAAQFG
+547 AGLSADAAQFG
-558 ANAANQSGQ
+558 ANAANQAGQ
-567 FAATAANQAALQNAQ
+567 FSATAANQAALQNAQ
-582 LASQAGQFGAS
+582 LASQAGQFGA
-593 AFNQAAIQNAQNIS
+593 
-607 QANQFRAASA
+607 
-617 NQAAIQN
+617 
-624 AQNLSQANQF
+624 
-634 GAGAFNQ
+634 GAF
-641 AAIENAQLASQAG
+641 
-654 QFRASASNQ
+654 NQ

-676 QFGASAFNQA
+676 QFGASA
-686 QLQNALLG
+686 
-694 SQAGQFGASSF
+694 
-705 NQAALQNAQ
+705 
-714 NISQANQFGAS
+714 
-725 SANQAALQNAQN
+725 ANQA
-737 ISLANQF
+737 
-744 GASAANQTAIQN
+744 AIQN

-770 LNQAALQNALLGS
+770 FNQAQLQNALLGS

-796 QLQNAQNITGANQF
+796 QLQNAQNISQAAQF

-815 NQVSL
+815 NQASL

-832 GAGAQNQANLANQA
+832 GAGAQNQANLSNQA

-858 GNQSQLTNAQLQA
+858 GNQGQLTNAQLQA

-935 AQGYRNAAYD
+935 AQGYRGAAYD

-997 TNRDIAQQSAAAQL
+997 TNRDIAQQSAASQL
-1011 AAAKAGA
+1011 EAARMGA

-1027 GGAGNIIGG
+1027 SGVGSLLGGA
-1036 VLAGKIFLACI
+1036 A
-1047 PEGELI
+1047 
-1053 DTPEG
+1053 
-1058 QVAIEDI
+1058 
-1065 RSGDSVIGFSG
+1065 
-1076 EPVKVLIKHEYAE
+1076 
-1089 NPEAERFHRFY
+1089 
-1100 LDNGKDFSVC
+1100 
-1110 DMHRIEGERSM
+1110 
-1121 DYNVGNSFKGGEVVE
+1121 
-1136 AIAVYGGVTRSYDLL
+1136 
-1151 TEDIGYRMSGVAVNS
+1151 GVA
-1166 MIEELAAFS
+1166 LATKAIPALVAF
-1175 ST
+1175 

>member
-1 MPYDPQTGEYIP
+1 
-13 DMGPSSSNV
+13 MGQV
-22 PKSNSF
+22 PVNAPAANPF

-34 STRDYLAGVA
+34 ATRDYLAGIA
-44 NPETLSAL
+44 NPQTLTAL

-69 DLSQFQSGAPQFN
+69 DLSQFQSGAAQFD

-96 FNNAKDDYSRMYGGL
+96 FNNDPGYAQTYGSL

-123 LTPKFTTTQGGSL
+123 LTPQFTTTQGGSL
-136 DLLKQAAGVTS
+136 DLLRQSAGVTS
-147 GIETA
+147 GVETA

-177 QLNPEIQASL
+177 QLNPEIQGSL
-187 QRAEGLSRVPD
+187 QRAEDLRRVPD

-222 ASLLGSAPQVDLGG
+222 ASLLGSAPQVGLGG
-236 YNAAQVGAQS
+236 YNAAQVGAQG
-246 YNPTQASA
+246 YNPAQASA
-254 QGYNAALAQS
+254 
-264 QGYNAQQAS
+264 
-273 AQGYNAALAQ
+273 
-283 SQGYNAA
+283 
-290 LAQSQGYNAAL
+290 QGYNAAL

-309 QQAQSQGYDAA
+309 QQAQSQGYNAA

-325 GYDAAQAQSR
+325 
-335 GYDAALAQSQGYDAA
+335 
-350 LAQSRGYDAA
+350 GYDAA

-396 KLGESLYAQALQ
+396 QLGQSLYSQALQ
-408 AGPSA
+408 AGPSQ
-413 AAQLLGSRAAEFAA
+413 AAQLLGGRAAEFAS

-476 EDLAQAA
+476 EDLAQAV
-483 ALNQAYIQDL
+483 ALNQAYTQDL
-493 SANRQFGS
+493 SANRQFGT

-558 ANAANQSGQ
+558 ANAANQAGQ

-593 AFNQAAIQNAQNIS
+593 AA
-607 QANQFRAASA
+607 
-617 NQAAIQN
+617 
-624 AQNLSQANQF
+624 
-634 GAGAFNQ
+634 
-641 AAIENAQLASQAG
+641 
-654 QFRASASNQ
+654 NQ

-676 QFGASAFNQA
+676 QFGAGAFNQA
-686 QLQNALLG
+686 Q
-694 SQAGQFGASSF
+694 
-705 NQAALQNAQ
+705 
-714 NISQANQFGAS
+714 
-725 SANQAALQNAQN
+725 
-737 ISLANQF
+737 
-744 GASAANQTAIQN
+744 
-756 AQNISQANQFGAGA
+756 
-770 LNQAALQNALLGS
+770 LQNALLGS

-796 QLQNAQNITGANQF
+796 QLQNAQNISQAAQF

-815 NQVSL
+815 NQASL

-832 GAGAQNQANLANQA
+832 GAGAQNQANLSNQA

-858 GNQSQLTNAQLQA
+858 GNQGQLTNAQLQA

-881 NQFSLANQAAGMDVN
+881 NQFSLANQAAGMDL
-896 AQNRLF
+896 ASQNRLF

-922 ATAEANRAYALNL
+922 ATSEANRAYALNL
-935 AQGYRNAAYD
+935 AQGYRGAAYD

-997 TNRDIAQQSAAAQL
+997 TNKSIAET
-1011 AAAKAGA
+1011 AAKAQMDAAKASA
-1018 SATKTAGVA
+1018 SATKTSGIA
-1027 GGAGNIIGG
+1027 GGLGSILGG
-1036 VLAGKIFLACI
+1036 ALSTKVLFKCI

>member
-1 MPYDPQTGEYIP
+1 MPFNPQTGEYEP
-13 DMGPSSSNV
+13 DMGPGPASAPAAN
-22 PKSNSF
+22 PF

-34 STRDYLAGVA
+34 ATRDYLAGVA
-44 NPETLSAL
+44 NPQTLTAL

-62 LGAQGLR
+62 LGGLGLQ
-69 DLSQFQSGAPQFN
+69 DIGQYAGGVSTFDPK
-82 VQAFLAARPDILNN
+82 AFLAARPDIANN
-96 FNNAKDDYSRMYGGL
+96 YANDPGYAQIYGSL

-123 LTPKFTTTQGGSL
+123 LTPQFTTRAGGSL
-136 DLLKQAAGVTS
+136 DLLRQAGGVAS
-147 GIETA
+147 GVETA
-152 ANTALRTAGAAD
+152 ANTALRTAGAGD

-177 QLNPEIQASL
+177 QINPQVLGSL
-187 QRAEGLSRVPD
+187 QRAEDLRRVPD

-207 FNAQQFGDLQFNPAQ
+207 FNAQQFGDLQFTPAQ
-222 ASLLGSAPQVDLGG
+222 ASLLGSAPQVGLGG
-236 YNAAQVGAQS
+236 YDAAQVGAQG
-246 YNPTQASA
+246 YNPAQASA

-264 QGYNAQQAS
+264 QGYNAQQAQ

-283 SQGYNAA
+283 SQGYNA
-290 LAQSQGYNAAL
+290 Q
-301 AQSQGYNA
+301 
-309 QQAQSQGYDAA
+309 
-320 LAQSQ
+320 
-325 GYDAAQAQSR
+325 QAQSR

-360 QAQSQGYQSQGY
+360 QAQSQGYQAQGY
-372 TPQGYQAAQAGAGMQ
+372 TPQGYQAAQADAGMQ

-396 KLGESLYAQALQ
+396 QLGQSLYAQALQ
-408 AGPSA
+408 AGPSQ
-413 AAQLLGSRAAEFAA
+413 AAQLLGGRAAEFAG

-476 EDLAQAA
+476 EDLAQAV
-483 ALNQAYIQDL
+483 ALNQAYTQDL
-493 SANRQFGS
+493 SANRQFGT

-536 LQATNQAGQFT
+536 LQALNQAGQFT
-547 AGLGAEAAQFG
+547 AGLGAEASQFG
-558 ANAANQSGQ
+558 ANAANQAGQ
-567 FAATAANQAALQNAQ
+567 FGATAANQVALQNAQ
-582 LASQAGQFGAS
+582 LASQAGQFGAG

-607 QANQFRAASA
+607 QANQFGAASA

-641 AAIENAQLASQAG
+641 A
-654 QFRASASNQ
+654 
-663 AAIQN
+663 
-668 AQNISQAN
+668 
-676 QFGASAFNQA
+676 

-705 NQAALQNAQ
+705 NQAAL
-714 NISQANQFGAS
+714 
-725 SANQAALQNAQN
+725 
-737 ISLANQF
+737 
-744 GASAANQTAIQN
+744 QN

-796 QLQNAQNITGANQF
+796 QLQNAQNISQAAQF

-815 NQVSL
+815 NQMSL

-832 GAGAQNQANLANQA
+832 GAGAANQANFSNQA
-846 ALNQAGMFRAEA
+846 ALNQARMFGAET
-858 GNQSQLTNAQLQA
+858 GNQGQLTNAQLQA

-881 NQFSLANQAAGMDVN
+881 NQFSLANQAAGMDLN

-911 SNLGL
+911 ANLGL
-916 IGQADS
+916 VGQADS
-922 ATAEANRAYALNL
+922 AASEANRAYALNL
-935 AQGYRNAAYD
+935 SQGYRGAAYD
-945 PTAMLLGQQ
+945 PTAMLLGQM
-954 SNAGQT
+954 SNAPQS

-969 DLAKTFNT
+969 DLARTFNT
-977 PTTYNPDTGI
+977 PTTFNPDTGV

-997 TNRDIAQQSAAAQL
+997 TNKSIAETSAKAQL
-1011 AAAKAGA
+1011 DAASKAA
-1018 SATKTAGVA
+1018 SATKTAGIA
-1027 GGAGNIIGG
+1027 GGVGAILGG
-1036 VLAGKIFLACI
+1036 AVKAKTFFLCI

-1058 QVAIEDI
+1058 QVAIEDV

-1100 LDNGKDFSVC
+1100 LDNGKSFSVC
-1110 DMHRIEGERSM
+1110 DMHRIEGEHSM
-1121 DYNVGNSFKGGEVVE
+1121 HYNVGNSFKGGEVVE
-1136 AIAVYGGVTRSYDLL
+1136 AIKIYGGVTRSYDLL

>member
-1 MPYDPQTGEYIP
+1 MPFNPQTGEYEP
-13 DMGPSSSNV
+13 DMGPGPASAPAAN
-22 PKSNSF
+22 PF

-34 STRDYLAGVA
+34 ATRDYLAGVA
-44 NPETLSAL
+44 NPQTLTAL

-62 LGAQGLR
+62 LGGLGLQ
-69 DLSQFQSGAPQFN
+69 DIGQYAGGVSTFDPK
-82 VQAFLAARPDILNN
+82 AFLAARPDIANN
-96 FNNAKDDYSRMYGGL
+96 YANDPGYAQIYGSL

-123 LTPKFTTTQGGSL
+123 LTPQFTTRAGGSL
-136 DLLKQAAGVTS
+136 DLLRQAGGVAS
-147 GIETA
+147 GVETA
-152 ANTALRTAGAAD
+152 ANTALRTAGAGD

-177 QLNPEIQASL
+177 QINPQVLGSL
-187 QRAEGLSRVPD
+187 QRAEDLRRVPD

-207 FNAQQFGDLQFNPAQ
+207 FNAQQFGDLQFTPAQ
-222 ASLLGSAPQVDLGG
+222 ASLLGSAPQVGLGG
-236 YNAAQVGAQS
+236 YDAAQVGAQG
-246 YNPTQASA
+246 YNPAQASA

-264 QGYNAQQAS
+264 QGYNAQQAQ

-283 SQGYNAA
+283 SQGYNA
-290 LAQSQGYNAAL
+290 Q
-301 AQSQGYNA
+301 
-309 QQAQSQGYDAA
+309 
-320 LAQSQ
+320 
-325 GYDAAQAQSR
+325 QAQSR

-360 QAQSQGYQSQGY
+360 QAQSQGYQAQGY

-396 KLGESLYAQALQ
+396 QLGQSLYAQALQ
-408 AGPSA
+408 AGPSQ
-413 AAQLLGSRAAEFAA
+413 AAQLLGGRAAEFAG

-476 EDLAQAA
+476 EDLAQAV
-483 ALNQAYIQDL
+483 ALNQAYTQDL
-493 SANRQFGS
+493 SANRQFGT

-536 LQATNQAGQFT
+536 LQALNQAGQFT

-558 ANAANQSGQ
+558 ANAANQAGQ
-567 FAATAANQAALQNAQ
+567 FGASAANQVALQNAQ
-582 LASQAGQFGAS
+582 LASQAGQFGAG

-607 QANQFRAASA
+607 QANQFGAASA

-641 AAIENAQLASQAG
+641 A
-654 QFRASASNQ
+654 
-663 AAIQN
+663 
-668 AQNISQAN
+668 
-676 QFGASAFNQA
+676 

-705 NQAALQNAQ
+705 NQAAL
-714 NISQANQFGAS
+714 
-725 SANQAALQNAQN
+725 
-737 ISLANQF
+737 
-744 GASAANQTAIQN
+744 QN

-796 QLQNAQNITGANQF
+796 QLQNAQNISQAAQF

-815 NQVSL
+815 NQMSL

-832 GAGAQNQANLANQA
+832 GAGAQNQANLSNQA
-846 ALNQAGMFRAEA
+846 ALNQARMFGAET
-858 GNQSQLTNAQLQA
+858 GNQGQLTNAQLQA
-871 QYAMANQGAA
+871 QYAMANQGAR
-881 NQFSLANQAAGMDVN
+881 NQFSLANQAAGMDLN

-911 SNLGL
+911 ANLGL
-916 IGQADS
+916 VGQADS
-922 ATAEANRAYALNL
+922 AASEANRAYALNL
-935 AQGYRNAAYD
+935 SQGYRGAAYD
-945 PTAMLLGQQ
+945 PTAMLLGQM
-954 SNAGQT
+954 SNAPQS

-977 PTTYNPDTGI
+977 PTTFNPDTGV

-997 TNRDIAQQSAAAQL
+997 TNKSIAET
-1011 AAAKAGA
+1011 AAKAQLDA
-1018 SATKTAGVA
+1018 AKAASSATKTSGIA
-1027 GGAGNIIGG
+1027 GGLGSIVGG
-1036 VLAGKIFLACI
+1036 ALSTKVLFKCI
-1047 PEGELI
+1047 PEGQLI

-1089 NPEAERFHRFY
+1089 NPDAERFHRFY
-1100 LDNGKDFSVC
+1100 LDNGKSFSVC
-1110 DMHRIEGERSM
+1110 DMHRIEGEHSM
-1121 DYNVGNSFKGGEVVE
+1121 HYNVGNSFKGGEVVE
-1136 AIAVYGGVTRSYDLL
+1136 AIKIYGGVTRSYDLL

>member
-1 MPYDPQTGEYIP
+1 LFPFIPTALPQVAFTQFLPSNFMPYNPQTGEYEP
-13 DMGPSSSNV
+13 DMGQV
-22 PKSNSF
+22 PVNAPAANPF

-34 STRDYLAGVA
+34 ATRDYLAGIA
-44 NPETLSAL
+44 NPQTLTAL

-69 DLSQFQSGAPQFN
+69 DLSQFQAGTPQFN

-96 FNNAKDDYSRMYGGL
+96 FNNDPGYAQTYGSL

-123 LTPKFTTTQGGSL
+123 LTPQFTTTQGGSL
-136 DLLKQAAGVTS
+136 DLLRQSAGVTS
-147 GIETA
+147 GVETA

-177 QLNPEIQASL
+177 QLNPQIQGSL
-187 QRAEGLSRVPD
+187 QRAEDLRRVPD

-222 ASLLGSAPQVDLGG
+222 ASLLGSAPQVGLGG
-236 YNAAQVGAQS
+236 YNAAQVGAQG
-246 YNPTQASA
+246 YNPAQASA

-290 LAQSQGYNAAL
+290 LAQSQGYNA
-301 AQSQGYNA
+301 
-309 QQAQSQGYDAA
+309 QQ
-320 LAQSQ
+320 
-325 GYDAAQAQSR
+325 
-335 GYDAALAQSQGYDAA
+335 AQSQGYDAA

-396 KLGESLYAQALQ
+396 QLGQSLYAQALQ
-408 AGPSA
+408 AGPSS
-413 AAQLLGSRAAEFAA
+413 AAQLLGGRAAEFAA

-483 ALNQAYIQDL
+483 ALNQAYTQDL
-493 SANRQFGS
+493 SANRQFGT

-536 LQATNQAGQFT
+536 LQAVNQAGQFT

-582 LASQAGQFGAS
+582 LASQAGQFGA
-593 AFNQAAIQNAQNIS
+593 
-607 QANQFRAASA
+607 
-617 NQAAIQN
+617 
-624 AQNLSQANQF
+624 
-634 GAGAFNQ
+634 GAF
-641 AAIENAQLASQAG
+641 
-654 QFRASASNQ
+654 NQ

-694 SQAGQFGASSF
+694 SQAGQFGASSA

-714 NISQANQFGAS
+714 NISQANQFGAL
-725 SANQAALQNAQN
+725 SANQA
-737 ISLANQF
+737 
-744 GASAANQTAIQN
+744 AIQN

-796 QLQNAQNITGANQF
+796 QLQNAQNISQAAQF

-815 NQVSL
+815 NQASL

-832 GAGAQNQANLANQA
+832 GAGAQNQANLSNQA

-858 GNQSQLTNAQLQA
+858 GNQGQLTNAQLQA

-881 NQFSLANQAAGMDVN
+881 NQFSLANQAAGMDLN

-922 ATAEANRAYALNL
+922 ATSEANRAYALNL
-935 AQGYRNAAYD
+935 AQGYRGAAYD

-997 TNRDIAQQSAAAQL
+997 TNRDIAQQSAASQL
-1011 AAAKAGA
+1011 EAARMGA

-1027 GGAGNIIGG
+1027 SGVGSLLGGA
-1036 VLAGKIFLACI
+1036 A
-1047 PEGELI
+1047 
-1053 DTPEG
+1053 
-1058 QVAIEDI
+1058 
-1065 RSGDSVIGFSG
+1065 
-1076 EPVKVLIKHEYAE
+1076 
-1089 NPEAERFHRFY
+1089 
-1100 LDNGKDFSVC
+1100 
-1110 DMHRIEGERSM
+1110 
-1121 DYNVGNSFKGGEVVE
+1121 
-1136 AIAVYGGVTRSYDLL
+1136 
-1151 TEDIGYRMSGVAVNS
+1151 GVA
-1166 MIEELAAFS
+1166 LATKAIPALVAF
-1175 ST
+1175 

>member
-1 MPYDPQTGEYIP
+1 MPFNPQTGEYEP
-13 DMGPSSSNV
+13 DMGPGPASAPAAN
-22 PKSNSF
+22 PF

-34 STRDYLAGVA
+34 ATRDYLAGVA
-44 NPETLSAL
+44 NPQTLTAL

-62 LGAQGLR
+62 LGGLGLQ
-69 DLSQFQSGAPQFN
+69 DIGQYAGGVSTFDPK
-82 VQAFLAARPDILNN
+82 AFLAARPDIANN
-96 FNNAKDDYSRMYGGL
+96 YANDPGYAQIYGSL

-123 LTPKFTTTQGGSL
+123 LTPQFTTRAGGSL
-136 DLLKQAAGVTS
+136 DLLRQAGGVAS
-147 GIETA
+147 GVETA
-152 ANTALRTAGAAD
+152 ANTALRTAGAGD

-177 QLNPEIQASL
+177 QINPQVLGSL
-187 QRAEGLSRVPD
+187 QRAEDLRRVPD

-207 FNAQQFGDLQFNPAQ
+207 FNAQQFGDLQFTPAQ
-222 ASLLGSAPQVDLGG
+222 ASLLGSAPQVGLGG
-236 YNAAQVGAQS
+236 YDAAQVGAQG
-246 YNPTQASA
+246 YNPAQASA
-254 QGYNAALAQS
+254 
-264 QGYNAQQAS
+264 
-273 AQGYNAALAQ
+273 
-283 SQGYNAA
+283 
-290 LAQSQGYNAAL
+290 QGYNAAL

-309 QQAQSQGYDAA
+309 QQAQSQGYNAA

-325 GYDAAQAQSR
+325 
-335 GYDAALAQSQGYDAA
+335 
-350 LAQSRGYDAA
+350 GYDAA

-396 KLGESLYAQALQ
+396 QLGQSLYAQALQ
-408 AGPSA
+408 AGPSQ
-413 AAQLLGSRAAEFAA
+413 AAQLLGGRAAEFAG

-476 EDLAQAA
+476 DDLAQAV
-483 ALNQAYIQDL
+483 ALNQAYTQDL
-493 SANRQFGS
+493 SANRQFGT

-536 LQATNQAGQFT
+536 LQAINQAGQFT

-558 ANAANQSGQ
+558 ANAANQAGQ
-567 FAATAANQAALQNAQ
+567 FGASAANQAALQNAQ
-582 LASQAGQFGAS
+582 LASQAGQFGA
-593 AFNQAAIQNAQNIS
+593 
-607 QANQFRAASA
+607 
-617 NQAAIQN
+617 
-624 AQNLSQANQF
+624 
-634 GAGAFNQ
+634 GAF
-641 AAIENAQLASQAG
+641 
-654 QFRASASNQ
+654 NQ

-694 SQAGQFGASSF
+694 SQAGQFGASAF

-714 NISQANQFGAS
+714 NISQAA
-725 SANQAALQNAQN
+725 
-737 ISLANQF
+737 
-744 GASAANQTAIQN
+744 
-756 AQNISQANQFGAGA
+756 
-770 LNQAALQNALLGS
+770 
-783 QAGQFGASAFNQA
+783 
-796 QLQNAQNITGANQF
+796 QF

-815 NQVSL
+815 NQMSL

-832 GAGAQNQANLANQA
+832 GAGAQNQANLSNQA
-846 ALNQAGMFRAEA
+846 ALNQARMFGAET
-858 GNQSQLTNAQLQA
+858 GNQGQLTNAQLQA

-881 NQFSLANQAAGMDVN
+881 NQFSLANQAAGMDLN

-916 IGQADS
+916 VGQADS
-922 ATAEANRAYALNL
+922 AASEANRAYALNL
-935 AQGYRNAAYD
+935 SQGYRGAAYD
-945 PTAMLLGQQ
+945 PSAMLLGQM
-954 SNAGQT
+954 SNAPQS

-969 DLAKTFNT
+969 DLARTFNT
-977 PTTYNPDTGI
+977 PTTFNPDTGV

-997 TNRDIAQQSAAAQL
+997 TNKSIAETSAKAQL
-1011 AAAKAGA
+1011 DAAKAA
-1018 SATKTAGVA
+1018 SSATKTAGVA
-1027 GGAGNIIGG
+1027 GGLGSILGG
-1036 VLAGKIFLACI
+1036 ALSTKVLFKCI

-1089 NPEAERFHRFY
+1089 NPDAERFHRFY
-1100 LDNGKDFSVC
+1100 LDNGKNFSVC
-1110 DMHRIEGERSM
+1110 DMHRIEGEHSM
-1121 DYNVGNSFKGGEVVE
+1121 HYNVGNSFKGGEVVE
-1136 AIAVYGGVTRSYDLL
+1136 AVKVYGGVTRSYDLL

>member
-1 MPYDPQTGEYIP
+1 MPFNPQTGEYEP
-13 DMGPSSSNV
+13 DMGPGPASAPAAN
-22 PKSNSF
+22 PF

-34 STRDYLAGVA
+34 ATRDYLAGVA
-44 NPETLSAL
+44 NPQTLTAL

-62 LGAQGLR
+62 LGGLGLQ
-69 DLSQFQSGAPQFN
+69 DIGQYAGGVSTFDPK
-82 VQAFLAARPDILNN
+82 AFLAARPDIANN
-96 FNNAKDDYSRMYGGL
+96 YANDPGYAQIYGSL

-123 LTPKFTTTQGGSL
+123 LTPQFTTRAGGSL
-136 DLLKQAAGVTS
+136 DLLRQAGGVAS
-147 GIETA
+147 GVETA
-152 ANTALRTAGAAD
+152 ANTALRTAGAGD

-177 QLNPEIQASL
+177 QINPQVLGSL
-187 QRAEGLSRVPD
+187 QRAEDLRRVPD

-207 FNAQQFGDLQFNPAQ
+207 FNAQQFGDLQFTPAQ
-222 ASLLGSAPQVDLGG
+222 ASLLGSAPQVGLGG
-236 YNAAQVGAQS
+236 YDAAQVGAQG
-246 YNPTQASA
+246 YNPAQASA

-264 QGYNAQQAS
+264 QGYNAQQAQ

-283 SQGYNAA
+283 SQGYNA
-290 LAQSQGYNAAL
+290 Q
-301 AQSQGYNA
+301 
-309 QQAQSQGYDAA
+309 
-320 LAQSQ
+320 
-325 GYDAAQAQSR
+325 QAQSR

-360 QAQSQGYQSQGY
+360 QAQSQGYQAQGY

-396 KLGESLYAQALQ
+396 QLGQSLYAQALQ
-408 AGPSA
+408 AGPSQ
-413 AAQLLGSRAAEFAA
+413 AAQLLGGRAAEFAG

-455 SNPAIAAEAAARS
+455 SNPAIAAEAAARF

-476 EDLAQAA
+476 EDLAQAV
-483 ALNQAYIQDL
+483 ALNQAYTQDL
-493 SANRQFGS
+493 SANRQFGT

-536 LQATNQAGQFT
+536 LQALNQAGQFT

-558 ANAANQSGQ
+558 ANAANQAGQ
-567 FAATAANQAALQNAQ
+567 FGATAANQVALQNAQ
-582 LASQAGQFGAS
+582 LASQAGQFGAG

-607 QANQFRAASA
+607 QANQFGAASA

-641 AAIENAQLASQAG
+641 A
-654 QFRASASNQ
+654 
-663 AAIQN
+663 
-668 AQNISQAN
+668 
-676 QFGASAFNQA
+676 

-705 NQAALQNAQ
+705 NQAAL
-714 NISQANQFGAS
+714 
-725 SANQAALQNAQN
+725 
-737 ISLANQF
+737 
-744 GASAANQTAIQN
+744 QN

-796 QLQNAQNITGANQF
+796 QLQNAQNISQAAQF

-815 NQVSL
+815 NQMSL

-832 GAGAQNQANLANQA
+832 GAGAQNQANLSNQA
-846 ALNQAGMFRAEA
+846 ALNQARMFGAET
-858 GNQSQLTNAQLQA
+858 GNQGQLTNAQLQA

-881 NQFSLANQAAGMDVN
+881 NQFSLANQAAGMDLN

-916 IGQADS
+916 VGQADS
-922 ATAEANRAYALNL
+922 AASEANRAYALNL
-935 AQGYRNAAYD
+935 SQGYRGAAYD
-945 PTAMLLGQQ
+945 PTAMLLGQM
-954 SNAGQT
+954 SNAPQS

-969 DLAKTFNT
+969 DLAKTFNA
-977 PTTYNPDTGI
+977 PTTFNPDTGV

-997 TNRDIAQQSAAAQL
+997 TNKSIAET
-1011 AAAKAGA
+1011 AAKAQLDA
-1018 SATKTAGVA
+1018 AKAASSATKTAGVA
-1027 GGAGNIIGG
+1027 GGLGSILGG
-1036 VLAGKIFLACI
+1036 ALSTKVLFKCI
-1047 PEGELI
+1047 PDGELI

-1100 LDNGKDFSVC
+1100 LDNGKSFSVC
-1110 DMHRIEGERSM
+1110 DMHRIEGEHSM
-1121 DYNVGNSFKGGEVVE
+1121 HYNVGNSFKGGEVVE
-1136 AIAVYGGVTRSYDLL
+1136 AIKIYGGVTRSYDLL

>member
-1 MPYDPQTGEYIP
+1 MPYDQETGEYIP
-13 DMGPSSSNV
+13 DMGQV
-22 PKSNSF
+22 PVNAPATNPF

-34 STRDYLAGVA
+34 ATRDYLAGIA
-44 NPETLSAL
+44 NPQTLTAL

-69 DLSQFQSGAPQFN
+69 DLSQFQAGAPQFN

-96 FNNAKDDYSRMYGGL
+96 FNNDPGYAQTYGSL

-123 LTPKFTTTQGGSL
+123 LTPQFTTTQGGSL
-136 DLLKQAAGVTS
+136 DLLRQSAGVTS
-147 GIETA
+147 GVETA

-177 QLNPEIQASL
+177 QLNPQIQGSL
-187 QRAEGLSRVPD
+187 QRAEDLRRVPD

-222 ASLLGSAPQVDLGG
+222 ASLLGSAPQVGLGG
-236 YNAAQVGAQS
+236 YNAAQVGAQG
-246 YNPTQASA
+246 YNPAQASA
-254 QGYNAALAQS
+254 
-264 QGYNAQQAS
+264 
-273 AQGYNAALAQ
+273 
-283 SQGYNAA
+283 
-290 LAQSQGYNAAL
+290 QGYNAAL

-309 QQAQSQGYDAA
+309 QQAQSQGYNAA

-325 GYDAAQAQSR
+325 GYN
-335 GYDAALAQSQGYDAA
+335 
-350 LAQSRGYDAA
+350 AA

-396 KLGESLYAQALQ
+396 QLGQSLYSQALQ
-408 AGPSA
+408 AGPSQ
-413 AAQLLGSRAAEFAA
+413 AAQLLGGRAAEFAA

-476 EDLAQAA
+476 EDLAQAV
-483 ALNQAYIQDL
+483 ALNQAYTQDL
-493 SANRQFGS
+493 SANRQFGT

-558 ANAANQSGQ
+558 ANAANQAGQ

-593 AFNQAAIQNAQNIS
+593 AA
-607 QANQFRAASA
+607 
-617 NQAAIQN
+617 
-624 AQNLSQANQF
+624 
-634 GAGAFNQ
+634 
-641 AAIENAQLASQAG
+641 
-654 QFRASASNQ
+654 NQ

-676 QFGASAFNQA
+676 QFGAGAFNQA
-686 QLQNALLG
+686 Q
-694 SQAGQFGASSF
+694 
-705 NQAALQNAQ
+705 
-714 NISQANQFGAS
+714 
-725 SANQAALQNAQN
+725 
-737 ISLANQF
+737 
-744 GASAANQTAIQN
+744 
-756 AQNISQANQFGAGA
+756 
-770 LNQAALQNALLGS
+770 LQNALLGS

-796 QLQNAQNITGANQF
+796 QLQNAQNISQAAQF

-815 NQVSL
+815 NQASL

-832 GAGAQNQANLANQA
+832 GAGAQNQANLSNQA

-858 GNQSQLTNAQLQA
+858 GNQGQLTNAQLQA
-871 QYAMANQGAA
+871 QYAMANQGAR
-881 NQFSLANQAAGMDVN
+881 NQFSLANQAAGMDLN

-922 ATAEANRAYALNL
+922 ATSEANRAYALNL
-935 AQGYRNAAYD
+935 AQGYRGAAYD

-1011 AAAKAGA
+1011 EAARMGA

-1027 GGAGNIIGG
+1027 SGVGSLLGGA
-1036 VLAGKIFLACI
+1036 A
-1047 PEGELI
+1047 
-1053 DTPEG
+1053 
-1058 QVAIEDI
+1058 
-1065 RSGDSVIGFSG
+1065 
-1076 EPVKVLIKHEYAE
+1076 
-1089 NPEAERFHRFY
+1089 
-1100 LDNGKDFSVC
+1100 
-1110 DMHRIEGERSM
+1110 
-1121 DYNVGNSFKGGEVVE
+1121 
-1136 AIAVYGGVTRSYDLL
+1136 
-1151 TEDIGYRMSGVAVNS
+1151 GVA
-1166 MIEELAAFS
+1166 LATKGIPALVAF
-1175 ST
+1175 

>member
-1 MPYDPQTGEYIP
+1 MPYNPQTGEYEP
-13 DMGPSSSNV
+13 DMGQV
-22 PKSNSF
+22 PVNAPAANPF

-34 STRDYLAGVA
+34 ATRDYLAGIA
-44 NPETLSAL
+44 NPQTLTAL

-69 DLSQFQSGAPQFN
+69 DLSQFQAGAPQFN

-96 FNNAKDDYSRMYGGL
+96 FNNDPGYAQTYGSL

-123 LTPKFTTTQGGSL
+123 LTPQFTTTQGGSL
-136 DLLKQAAGVTS
+136 DLLRQSAGVTS
-147 GIETA
+147 GVETA

-177 QLNPEIQASL
+177 QLNPQIQGSL
-187 QRAEGLSRVPD
+187 QRAEDLRRVPD

-222 ASLLGSAPQVDLGG
+222 ASLLGSAPQVGLGG
-236 YNAAQVGAQS
+236 YNAAQVGAQG
-246 YNPTQASA
+246 YNPAQASA
-254 QGYNAALAQS
+254 
-264 QGYNAQQAS
+264 
-273 AQGYNAALAQ
+273 
-283 SQGYNAA
+283 
-290 LAQSQGYNAAL
+290 QGYNAAL

-309 QQAQSQGYDAA
+309 QQAQSQGYNAA

-325 GYDAAQAQSR
+325 GF
-335 GYDAALAQSQGYDAA
+335 DAA

-396 KLGESLYAQALQ
+396 QLGQSLYAQALQ
-408 AGPSA
+408 AGPSS
-413 AAQLLGSRAAEFAA
+413 AAQLLGSRAAEFAG

-476 EDLAQAA
+476 EDLAQAV
-483 ALNQAYIQDL
+483 ALNQAYTQDL
-493 SANRQFGS
+493 SANRQFGT

-536 LQATNQAGQFT
+536 LQAANQAGQFT
-547 AGLGAEAAQFG
+547 AGLSADAAQFG
-558 ANAANQSGQ
+558 ANAANQAGQ
-567 FAATAANQAALQNAQ
+567 FSATAANQAALQNAQ
-582 LASQAGQFGAS
+582 LASQAGQFGA
-593 AFNQAAIQNAQNIS
+593 
-607 QANQFRAASA
+607 
-617 NQAAIQN
+617 
-624 AQNLSQANQF
+624 
-634 GAGAFNQ
+634 GAF
-641 AAIENAQLASQAG
+641 
-654 QFRASASNQ
+654 NQ

-676 QFGASAFNQA
+676 QFGASA
-686 QLQNALLG
+686 
-694 SQAGQFGASSF
+694 
-705 NQAALQNAQ
+705 
-714 NISQANQFGAS
+714 
-725 SANQAALQNAQN
+725 ANQA
-737 ISLANQF
+737 
-744 GASAANQTAIQN
+744 AIQN

-770 LNQAALQNALLGS
+770 FNQAQLQNALLGS

-796 QLQNAQNITGANQF
+796 QLQNAQNISQAAQF

-815 NQVSL
+815 NQASL

-832 GAGAQNQANLANQA
+832 GAGAQNQANLSNQA

-858 GNQSQLTNAQLQA
+858 GNQGQLTNAQLQA

-881 NQFSLANQAAGMDVN
+881 NQFSLANQAAGMDLN

-922 ATAEANRAYALNL
+922 ATSEANRAYALNL
-935 AQGYRNAAYD
+935 AQGYRGAAYD

-1027 GGAGNIIGG
+1027 SGLGSILGSA
-1036 VLAGKIFLACI
+1036 ASAKIFMACI

>member
-1 MPYDPQTGEYIP
+1 LFPSIPTVLPQVAFTQFLPSNFMPYNPQTGEYEP
-13 DMGPSSSNV
+13 DMGQV
-22 PKSNSF
+22 PVNAPAANPF

-34 STRDYLAGVA
+34 ATRDYLAGIA
-44 NPETLSAL
+44 NPQTLTAL

-69 DLSQFQSGAPQFN
+69 DLSQFQAGAPQFN

-96 FNNAKDDYSRMYGGL
+96 FNNDPGYAQTYGSL

-123 LTPKFTTTQGGSL
+123 LTPQFTTTQGGSL
-136 DLLKQAAGVTS
+136 DLLRQSAGVTS
-147 GIETA
+147 GVETA

-177 QLNPEIQASL
+177 QLNPEIQGSL
-187 QRAEGLSRVPD
+187 QRAEDLRRVPD

-222 ASLLGSAPQVDLGG
+222 ASLLGSAPQVGLGG
-236 YNAAQVGAQS
+236 YNAAQVGAQG
-246 YNPTQASA
+246 YNPAQASA
-254 QGYNAALAQS
+254 
-264 QGYNAQQAS
+264 
-273 AQGYNAALAQ
+273 
-283 SQGYNAA
+283 
-290 LAQSQGYNAAL
+290 QGYNAAL

-309 QQAQSQGYDAA
+309 QQAQSQGYNAA

-325 GYDAAQAQSR
+325 
-335 GYDAALAQSQGYDAA
+335 
-350 LAQSRGYDAA
+350 GYDAA

-396 KLGESLYAQALQ
+396 QLGQSLYSQALQ
-408 AGPSA
+408 AGPSQ
-413 AAQLLGSRAAEFAA
+413 AAQLLGGRAAEFAA

-476 EDLAQAA
+476 EDLAQAV
-483 ALNQAYIQDL
+483 ALNQAYTQDL
-493 SANRQFGS
+493 SANRQFGT

-558 ANAANQSGQ
+558 ANAANQAGQ

-593 AFNQAAIQNAQNIS
+593 AA
-607 QANQFRAASA
+607 
-617 NQAAIQN
+617 
-624 AQNLSQANQF
+624 
-634 GAGAFNQ
+634 
-641 AAIENAQLASQAG
+641 
-654 QFRASASNQ
+654 NQ

-676 QFGASAFNQA
+676 QFGAGAFNQA
-686 QLQNALLG
+686 Q
-694 SQAGQFGASSF
+694 
-705 NQAALQNAQ
+705 
-714 NISQANQFGAS
+714 
-725 SANQAALQNAQN
+725 
-737 ISLANQF
+737 
-744 GASAANQTAIQN
+744 
-756 AQNISQANQFGAGA
+756 
-770 LNQAALQNALLGS
+770 LQNALLGS

-796 QLQNAQNITGANQF
+796 QLQNAQNISQAAQF

-815 NQVSL
+815 NQASL

-832 GAGAQNQANLANQA
+832 GAGAQNQANLSNQA

-858 GNQSQLTNAQLQA
+858 GNQGQLTNAQLQA

-881 NQFSLANQAAGMDVN
+881 NQFSLANQAAGMDLN

-922 ATAEANRAYALNL
+922 ATSEANRAYALNL
-935 AQGYRNAAYD
+935 AQGYRGAAYD

-1011 AAAKAGA
+1011 EAARMGA

-1027 GGAGNIIGG
+1027 SGVGSLLGGA
-1036 VLAGKIFLACI
+1036 A
-1047 PEGELI
+1047 
-1053 DTPEG
+1053 
-1058 QVAIEDI
+1058 
-1065 RSGDSVIGFSG
+1065 
-1076 EPVKVLIKHEYAE
+1076 
-1089 NPEAERFHRFY
+1089 
-1100 LDNGKDFSVC
+1100 
-1110 DMHRIEGERSM
+1110 
-1121 DYNVGNSFKGGEVVE
+1121 
-1136 AIAVYGGVTRSYDLL
+1136 
-1151 TEDIGYRMSGVAVNS
+1151 GVA
-1166 MIEELAAFS
+1166 LATKAIPALVAF
-1175 ST
+1175 

>member
-1 MPYDPQTGEYIP
+1 
-13 DMGPSSSNV
+13 MGQV
-22 PKSNSF
+22 PVNAPAANPF

-34 STRDYLAGVA
+34 ATRDYLAGIA
-44 NPETLSAL
+44 NPQTLTAL

-69 DLSQFQSGAPQFN
+69 DLSQFQAGAPQFN

-96 FNNAKDDYSRMYGGL
+96 FNNDPGYAQTYGSL

-123 LTPKFTTTQGGSL
+123 LTPQFTTTQGGSL
-136 DLLKQAAGVTS
+136 DLLRQSAGVTS
-147 GIETA
+147 GVETA

-177 QLNPEIQASL
+177 QLNPEIQGSL
-187 QRAEGLSRVPD
+187 QRAEDLRRVPD

-222 ASLLGSAPQVDLGG
+222 ASLLGSAPQVGLGG
-236 YNAAQVGAQS
+236 YNAAQVGAQG
-246 YNPTQASA
+246 YNPAQASA
-254 QGYNAALAQS
+254 
-264 QGYNAQQAS
+264 
-273 AQGYNAALAQ
+273 
-283 SQGYNAA
+283 
-290 LAQSQGYNAAL
+290 QGYNAAL

-320 LAQSQ
+320 L
-325 GYDAAQAQSR
+325 
-335 GYDAALAQSQGYDAA
+335 
-350 LAQSRGYDAA
+350 
-360 QAQSQGYQSQGY
+360 AQSQGYQSQGY

-396 KLGESLYAQALQ
+396 QLGQSLYSQALQ
-408 AGPSA
+408 AGPSQ
-413 AAQLLGSRAAEFAA
+413 AAQLLGGRAAEFAA

-476 EDLAQAA
+476 EDLAQAV
-483 ALNQAYIQDL
+483 ALNQAYTQDL
-493 SANRQFGS
+493 SANRQFGT

-536 LQATNQAGQFT
+536 LQALNQAGQFT

-558 ANAANQSGQ
+558 ANAANQ
-567 FAATAANQAALQNAQ
+567 
-582 LASQAGQFGAS
+582 ASQFGAS
-593 AFNQAAIQNAQNIS
+593 AA
-607 QANQFRAASA
+607 
-617 NQAAIQN
+617 
-624 AQNLSQANQF
+624 
-634 GAGAFNQ
+634 
-641 AAIENAQLASQAG
+641 
-654 QFRASASNQ
+654 NQ

-676 QFGASAFNQA
+676 QFGAGAFNQA
-686 QLQNALLG
+686 Q
-694 SQAGQFGASSF
+694 
-705 NQAALQNAQ
+705 
-714 NISQANQFGAS
+714 
-725 SANQAALQNAQN
+725 
-737 ISLANQF
+737 
-744 GASAANQTAIQN
+744 
-756 AQNISQANQFGAGA
+756 
-770 LNQAALQNALLGS
+770 LQNALLGS

-796 QLQNAQNITGANQF
+796 QLQNAQNISQAAQF

-815 NQVSL
+815 NQASL

-881 NQFSLANQAAGMDVN
+881 NQFSLANQAAGMDL
-896 AQNRLF
+896 ASQNRLF

-911 SNLGL
+911 ANLGL

-935 AQGYRNAAYD
+935 AQGYRGAAYD

-1027 GGAGNIIGG
+1027 SGLGSILGSA
-1036 VLAGKIFLACI
+1036 ASAKIFMACI
-1047 PEGELI
+1047 PEGEFI

-1058 QVAIEDI
+1058 RVAIEDI

>member
-1 MPYDPQTGEYIP
+1 
-13 DMGPSSSNV
+13 
-22 PKSNSF
+22 
-28 GFDPGQ
+28 
-34 STRDYLAGVA
+34 
-44 NPETLSAL
+44 
-52 LGAEAAARPQ
+52 

-69 DLSQFQSGAPQFN
+69 DLSQFQAGAPQFN

-96 FNNAKDDYSRMYGGL
+96 FNNDPGYAQTYGSL

-123 LTPKFTTTQGGSL
+123 LTPQFTTTQGGSL
-136 DLLKQAAGVTS
+136 DLLRQSAGVTS
-147 GIETA
+147 GVETA

-177 QLNPEIQASL
+177 QLNPEIQGSL
-187 QRAEGLSRVPD
+187 QRAEDLRRVPD

-222 ASLLGSAPQVDLGG
+222 ASLLGSAPQVGLGG
-236 YNAAQVGAQS
+236 YNAAQVGAQG
-246 YNPTQASA
+246 YNPAQASA
-254 QGYNAALAQS
+254 
-264 QGYNAQQAS
+264 
-273 AQGYNAALAQ
+273 
-283 SQGYNAA
+283 
-290 LAQSQGYNAAL
+290 QGYNAAL

-320 LAQSQ
+320 L
-325 GYDAAQAQSR
+325 
-335 GYDAALAQSQGYDAA
+335 
-350 LAQSRGYDAA
+350 
-360 QAQSQGYQSQGY
+360 AQSQGYQSQGY

-396 KLGESLYAQALQ
+396 QLGQSLYSQALQ
-408 AGPSA
+408 AGPSQ
-413 AAQLLGSRAAEFAA
+413 AAQLLGGRAAEFAA

-476 EDLAQAA
+476 EDLAQAV
-483 ALNQAYIQDL
+483 ALNQAYTQDL
-493 SANRQFGS
+493 SANRQFGT

-536 LQATNQAGQFT
+536 LQALNQAGQFT

-558 ANAANQSGQ
+558 ANAANQ
-567 FAATAANQAALQNAQ
+567 
-582 LASQAGQFGAS
+582 ASQFGAS
-593 AFNQAAIQNAQNIS
+593 AA
-607 QANQFRAASA
+607 
-617 NQAAIQN
+617 
-624 AQNLSQANQF
+624 
-634 GAGAFNQ
+634 
-641 AAIENAQLASQAG
+641 
-654 QFRASASNQ
+654 NQ

-676 QFGASAFNQA
+676 QFGAGAFNQA
-686 QLQNALLG
+686 Q
-694 SQAGQFGASSF
+694 
-705 NQAALQNAQ
+705 
-714 NISQANQFGAS
+714 
-725 SANQAALQNAQN
+725 
-737 ISLANQF
+737 
-744 GASAANQTAIQN
+744 
-756 AQNISQANQFGAGA
+756 
-770 LNQAALQNALLGS
+770 LQNALLGS

-796 QLQNAQNITGANQF
+796 QLQNAQNISQAAQF

-815 NQVSL
+815 NQASL

-832 GAGAQNQANLANQA
+832 GAGAQNQANLSNQA

-858 GNQSQLTNAQLQA
+858 GNQGQLTNAQLQA

-881 NQFSLANQAAGMDVN
+881 NQFSLANQAAGMDL
-896 AQNRLF
+896 ASQNRLF

-911 SNLGL
+911 ANLGL

-922 ATAEANRAYALNL
+922 ATSEANRAYALNL
-935 AQGYRNAAYD
+935 AQGYRGAAYD

-997 TNRDIAQQSAAAQL
+997 TNKSIAET
-1011 AAAKAGA
+1011 AAKAQMDAAKASA
-1018 SATKTAGVA
+1018 SATKTSGIA
-1027 GGAGNIIGG
+1027 GGLGSILGG
-1036 VLAGKIFLACI
+1036 ALSTKVLFKCI

-1121 DYNVGNSFKGGEVVE
+1121 DYNVGNSFKGGEVIE